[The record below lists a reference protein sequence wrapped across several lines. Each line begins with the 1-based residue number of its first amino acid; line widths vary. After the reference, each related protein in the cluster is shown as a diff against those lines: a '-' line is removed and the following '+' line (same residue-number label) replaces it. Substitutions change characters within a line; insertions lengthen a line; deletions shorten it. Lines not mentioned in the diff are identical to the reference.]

1 MKALMPMRFR
11 VLLRFLLAAFFI
23 ATTGSASA
31 VVPVELQLALFT
43 NIWRLDR
50 NFDSSGVV
58 TLVIVYQSGYRDS
71 LLVKDDVVATVER
84 LKLPIR
90 CIPLEVGSEE
100 LLQTQLSRVR
110 NVVVYVTPLRSVDV
124 GEIARIS
131 RSRGLRTVTGV
142 PEYVDEGIAVGI
154 GERKARPLI
163 IINLRGARAE
173 GSDFSSQLLN
183 LARIVG
189 PLS

>member
-1 MKALMPMRFR
+1 MRSRLLMEL
-11 VLLRFLLAAFFI
+11 VLVAVFF
-23 ATTGSASA
+23 AMTGPASA
-31 VVPVELQLALFT
+31 AVPLDVQLALFT
-43 NIWRLDR
+43 KIWRLDR

-58 TLVIVYQSGYRDS
+58 TMVIIYQAGYRES

-90 CIPLEVGSEE
+90 CIPLEAGTTDLLRKGLSE
-100 LLQTQLSRVR
+100 VR
-110 NVVVYVTPLRSVDV
+110 GAVIYVTPLRSVDV
-124 GEIARIS
+124 AEIARVS
-131 RSRGLRTVTGV
+131 RVQRLRTVTGV
-142 PEYVDEGIAVGI
+142 PEYVEMGIAVGI
-154 GERKARPLI
+154 GERKNLPLI
-163 IINLRGARAE
+163 IINLQGARAE